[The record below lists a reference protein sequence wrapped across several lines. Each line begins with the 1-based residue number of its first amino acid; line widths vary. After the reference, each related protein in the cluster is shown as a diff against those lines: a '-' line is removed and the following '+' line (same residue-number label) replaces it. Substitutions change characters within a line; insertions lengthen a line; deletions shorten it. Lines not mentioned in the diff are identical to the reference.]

1 MRKITFQREQAH
13 KLKLYIMS
21 LENKVPHQSNT
32 TNHRHL
38 TLGVF
43 GFGCVGQ
50 GLYHV
55 LNETPGIK
63 ADIKKICVKD
73 KNKSRLLPEKLFTFD
88 KEEILNDPEIDVVV
102 ELIDD
107 SNAAFEI
114 VKEALQKGKAVV
126 TANKKMLAEHLE
138 EIYHL
143 QRQYG
148 KPVLYEGSV
157 CGSIPIIRNLE
168 EYYDN
173 DLLTGIEGIFNGS
186 TNYIL
191 TKVFEEKK
199 NYSDALQQAQELGF
213 AESDPSLDVKGFDP
227 KFKLVIAIAHTFGV
241 FVKPEDVINIGI
253 DKISELDL
261 KFAYDNHY
269 AIKLVARAFK
279 IKNRVYG
286 FVCPQFIESTHPLYA
301 VRNEYN
307 AVQLESAFAEKQ
319 LFVGKGAGSY
329 PTGSAVLSDISALTY
344 QYQYEYKK
352 LHQLNDL
359 QFSNHLLVEAFVS
372 FDKGINISISD
383 FAHFESGYASHG
395 KQYMVG
401 KVSLSK
407 LHEWSL
413 LDGVGIILAPG
424 AVFTPEKKS
433 TSEES
438 FAFA

>member
-1 MRKITFQREQAH
+1 
-13 KLKLYIMS
+13 MS
-21 LENKVPHQSNT
+21 LEKNNT
-32 TNHRHL
+32 QNNQTKHRHL
-38 TLGVF
+38 RLGLF

-55 LNETPGIK
+55 LEETPGIK
-63 ADIKKICVKD
+63 AEIKKICVKH
-73 KNKSRLLPEKLFTFD
+73 KNKPRPLSEDLFTFD
-88 KEEILNDPEIDVVV
+88 ASEVLNDPEIDVVV

-107 SNAAFEI
+107 ANAAFEI
-114 VKEALQKGKAVV
+114 VRTALKNGKAVV

-138 EIYHL
+138 EIYQL
-143 QRQYG
+143 QLQYG

-191 TKVFEEKK
+191 TKVFEEKTSY
-199 NYSDALQQAQELGF
+199 NDALKTAQQLGF
-213 AESDPSLDVKGFDP
+213 AESDPSLDVKGYDP

-253 DKISELDL
+253 DRISDLDL
-261 KFAYDNHY
+261 KFARDNCY
-269 AIKLVARAFK
+269 AIRLIARAFK
-279 IKNRVYG
+279 VDNQVFG
-286 FVCPQFIESTHPLYA
+286 FVAPQFIESTHPLYA

-307 AVQLESAFAEKQ
+307 AVQVQSAFAEQQ

-344 QYQYEYKK
+344 DYRYEYKK
-352 LHQLNDL
+352 LHQLHDL
-359 QFSNHLLVEAFVS
+359 KFSNQLIVEAFVS
-372 FDKGINISISD
+372 FDQGTQIAISD
-383 FAHFESGYASHG
+383 FEQFESGYASHG

-401 KVSLSK
+401 KVSLEKLRDWSK
-407 LHEWSL
+407 
-413 LDGVGIILAPG
+413 LDGVGIILAPN
-424 AVFTPEKKS
+424 ATLIPQRKTTHIKELS
-433 TSEES
+433 L
-438 FAFA
+438 A

>member
-1 MRKITFQREQAH
+1 MTLDNRLQHNNTHTRH
-13 KLKLYIMS
+13 K
-21 LENKVPHQSNT
+21 
-32 TNHRHL
+32 HL
-38 TLGVF
+38 TLGLF

-55 LNETPGIK
+55 LDETQGIK
-63 ADIKKICVKD
+63 AEIKKICVKHR
-73 KNKSRLLPEKLFTFD
+73 NKPRALPETLFTFD
-88 KEEILNDPEIDVVV
+88 KDEILKDTSIDVVV

-107 SNAAFEI
+107 ADAAFEI
-114 VKEALQKGKAVV
+114 VKAALQNGKAVV

-138 EIYHL
+138 EIFQL
-143 QRQYG
+143 QQQYG

-199 NYSDALQQAQELGF
+199 SYSEALASAQELGF
-213 AESDPSLDVKGFDP
+213 AESDPSLDVKGYDP
-227 KFKLVIAIAHTFGV
+227 KFKLAIAIAHTFGV
-241 FVKPEDVINIGI
+241 FVKPDEIINIGI
-253 DKISELDL
+253 DRISELDL

-279 IKNRVYG
+279 IKNRIYG
-286 FVCPQFIESTHPLYA
+286 FVCPQYIEPTHPLFA

-344 QYQYEYKK
+344 DYQYEYKK
-352 LHQLNDL
+352 LHQASNL
-359 QFSNHLLVEAFVS
+359 QFSNDLIVEAFIS
-372 FDKGINISISD
+372 FDKSVNISISD
-383 FAHFESGYASHG
+383 FEQFESGYASNG

-407 LHEWSL
+407 LRKWSSTE
-413 LDGVGIILAPG
+413 GIGIILAPG
-424 AVFTPEKKS
+424 AT
-433 TSEES
+433 
-438 FAFA
+438 FAPRYEPAVAETLSVNS

>member
-1 MRKITFQREQAH
+1 MA
-13 KLKLYIMS
+13 S
-21 LENKVPHQSNT
+21 ENTLQYNGHIK
-32 TNHRHL
+32 HRHL
-38 TLGVF
+38 TLGLF

-55 LNETPGIK
+55 LDETQGIK
-63 ADIKKICVKD
+63 AEIKKICVKNR
-73 KNKSRLLPEKLFTFD
+73 NKTRTLPEDIFTFN
-88 KEEILNDPEIDVVV
+88 KEDVLNDPAIDVIV

-107 SNAAFEI
+107 ANAAFDI
-114 VKEALQKGKAVV
+114 VKTALQNGKAVV

-138 EIYHL
+138 EIYLL
-143 QRQYG
+143 QQQYG
-148 KPVLYEGSV
+148 KPVLYEGAV

-199 NYSDALQQAQELGF
+199 SYEVALQQAQALGF
-213 AESDPSLDVKGFDP
+213 AESDPSLDVKGYDP
-227 KFKLVIAIAHTFGV
+227 KFKLAIAIAHTFGV
-241 FVKPEDVINIGI
+241 FVKPETIINIGI
-253 DKISELDL
+253 DRISDLDL

-279 IKNRVYG
+279 IQNRVFG
-286 FVCPQFIESTHPLYA
+286 FVAPQFIESTHPLYA

-344 QYQYEYKK
+344 DYQYEYKK
-352 LHQLNDL
+352 LHQSSNL
-359 QFSNHLLVEAFVS
+359 QFSNHLVVEAFVS
-372 FDKGINISISD
+372 FEKGVNISIGD
-383 FAHFESGYASHG
+383 FEQFESGYASHG

-401 KVSLSK
+401 KVSLLK
-407 LHEWSL
+407 LYEWSSL
-413 LDGVGIILAPG
+413 EGVGIILAPG
-424 AVFTPEKKS
+424 ATFTPQTEVTLGKIPALV
-433 TSEES
+433 ES
-438 FAFA
+438 